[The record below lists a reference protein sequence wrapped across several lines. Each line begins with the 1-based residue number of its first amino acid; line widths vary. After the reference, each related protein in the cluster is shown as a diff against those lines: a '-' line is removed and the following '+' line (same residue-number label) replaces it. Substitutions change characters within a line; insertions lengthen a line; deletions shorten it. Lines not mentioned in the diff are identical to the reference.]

1 MRPFD
6 VSPHLDSLIDTY
18 PTAAGVARAST
29 EGGRRARL
37 ALARLWLSEG
47 VPFAFRE
54 RPAVYEAMR
63 SWLASRLSVDPKE
76 ITLIGSARVG
86 QSLSPSRLGRPF
98 SSASDL
104 DLTVVSSDLFGKLA
118 AEFNVW
124 SYDYESGAVI
134 PGNSRER
141 RFWDDHLQRG
151 PDLIGRGFLDSKM
164 IPLRQPYI
172 LARQIRQTMYLLK
185 EKLAVTP
192 AGPVVSGAD
201 VRVYRNWDAFAR
213 QVETSLV
220 FRLPLLEGQ
229 SNELRILVAREPRQ
243 NPGLD

>member
-6 VSPHLDSLIDTY
+6 VSPHLDALIDTY
-18 PTAAGVARAST
+18 PTAMGVAQAST
-29 EGGRRARL
+29 EGGRRARV

-54 RPAVYEAMR
+54 RPAVYESMR

-104 DLTVVSSDLFGKLA
+104 DLAVVSSDLFARIA
-118 AEFNVW
+118 AEFNTWV
-124 SYDYESGAVI
+124 YGYERGEAN
-134 PGNSRER
+134 PANSRER
-141 RFWDDHLQRG
+141 GFWDDHLQRG

-164 IPLRQPYI
+164 IPLRAPYA
-172 LARQIRQTMYLLK
+172 LAQEIGQTMYLLK
-185 EKLAVTP
+185 EKLALTP
-192 AGPVVSGAD
+192 AAPVVARAD
-201 VRVYRNWDAFAR
+201 VRVYKNWDAFAR

-220 FRLPLLEGQ
+220 FEPFLTNGQ
-229 SNELRILVAREPRQ
+229 SNQASQPSAL
-243 NPGLD
+243 GGT